1 MLLKVKFL
9 IFKFTY
15 FLYFHQVIISF
26 LFGYQIGYVSHVP
39 YMGEVTKII
48 FSFTFYNK
56 TKLDALTLVLHF
68 ANYF

>member
-1 MLLKVKFL
+1 MYVWAASFPTTFCFL
-9 IFKFTY
+9 SQ
-15 FLYFHQVIISF
+15 L
-26 LFGYQIGYVSHVP
+26 GYVSHVP